1 MKLKFNLKRE
11 IKVGA
16 AIVVVL
22 LFIAF
27 TERRQSAVAIKDISV
42 KLENVNENHFMDEAD
57 VAELMQLSQ
66 ENLKGASVEKVNLK
80 SIEKKIKQDPFI
92 RDAELYSDL
101 KGNVVARVELRRPIA
116 RLVRN
121 DGPDG
126 YIAEDGTLMPVS
138 DKFTSRVVLISGAYV
153 RKLVLL
159 DNVAKTKDGKVNEDG
174 EHLMALINY
183 IREDDFWR
191 AQIAQLDIDSKC
203 KVTLYPQVGDE
214 QIQFGKPDDQEMK
227 FKKLMIYYKEI
238 LPRVGWNKY
247 DRVNLEYEG
256 QIVTE

>member
-27 TERRQSAVAIKDISV
+27 TERRQGAVAIKDISV

-57 VAELMQLSQ
+57 VAELMQLSS

-92 RDAELYSDL
+92 HDAELYSDL

-116 RLVRN
+116 RIVRN

-138 DKFTSRVVLISGAYV
+138 DKFTSRVVLISGAYA
-153 RKLVLL
+153 RKLLL
-159 DNVAKTKDGKVNEDG
+159 QDNVNETEDGKA
-174 EHLMALINY
+174 LMELISD
-183 IREDDFWR
+183 IRKDDFWS
-191 AQIAQLDIDSKC
+191 AQIAQLEIDSKC
-203 KVTLYPQVGDE
+203 KITIYPQVGDE
-214 QIQFGKPDDQEMK
+214 QIEFGKPDNREVK